1 MKRRITN
8 AKARRDA
15 MAGHLFLTPSY
26 ILTIAFVI
34 APLIYAIY
42 LGFCKYNGFSQ
53 MKWIG
58 LENYIKLFKDDKF
71 WTAMKNSLVYAA
83 LTVPS
88 LIVFSLAVSAILAGK
103 FRNKFGQATRIIL
116 YLPTMVSLVLVAS
129 IFFFIFASG
138 EDGIVNTVLGWF
150 GIPRQNWLGQRST
163 AMPVVAF
170 VFLWKNLGYQVVY
183 FYAGIMDIPRDY
195 YEAARLDG
203 ASFMQ
208 QFRYITLPTLKPI
221 LYMVLVNLIL
231 GAFQAFDIP
240 YAMTAGG
247 PGNATLLPGYHI
259 YLYAFQS
266 RRMGYASA
274 YALILGIFT
283 FAVNMIARRVMREK
297 VGENDG

>member
-1 MKRRITN
+1 MKKITN
-8 AKARRDA
+8 AKMRTDA
-15 MAGHLFLTPSY
+15 VAGHMFLLPNY
-26 ILTIAFVI
+26 ILLTIFTI
-34 APLIYAIY
+34 IPLIYAIY
-42 LGFCKYNGFSQ
+42 LGFCKYNGFSE

-58 LENYIKLFKDDKF
+58 LKNYLDLFQDGKF
-71 WTAMKNSLVYAA
+71 WIAMKNSLVYAL

-88 LIVFSLAVSAILAGK
+88 LVISALVISAVLANK
-103 FRNKFGQATRIIL
+103 FRNGFGQTSRIVL
-116 YLPTMVSLVLVAS
+116 YLPTMVSMVLVGS
-129 IFFFIFASG
+129 VFFFIFASG
-138 EDGIVNTVLGWF
+138 EDGLVNTILGWF

-170 VFLWKNLGYQVVY
+170 VFLWKSLGYQIVY
-183 FYAGIMDIPRDY
+183 FYAGIMDIPKDY

-203 ASFMQ
+203 ASAFQ
-208 QFRYITLPTLKPI
+208 QFIHITIPILKPI
-221 LYMVLVNLIL
+221 LYMVLVSLVL
-231 GAFQAFDIP
+231 GAFQTFDIP

-274 YALILGIFT
+274 YALVLGIAT
-283 FAVNMIARRVMREK
+283 FAVNMIMRAVMKEK